1 MVMPKV
7 AIVAALEREVS
18 GLTAS
23 CRPVERHCEGRSF
36 VFFERGDMVMV
47 CGGIGV
53 EAARRASE
61 AVIALYSPALLQS
74 VGFAGALDA
83 SLQVGDLFMPA
94 IVIDAR
100 DGSRIEIDDAAAS
113 TQAASTQER
122 RSLVTF
128 PAVAGVQQKTS
139 LARAYGAQAVDMEA
153 AGVAAAARAHG
164 IAFDAMKVISDELH
178 FEMPQMDRFIDPSG
192 RFKTANFAA
201 YVAIRPQ
208 LWSRT
213 ATLAANTRKA
223 ARVLS
228 EHLEHYHRDRELSR
242 PSDPIPAPA
251 AAAQPEPHPVTAS
264 SLHAGGRE

>member
-1 MVMPKV
+1 MKRYQAACSAMSHAPRSIRCAWERKRCGPVPIRPRASWGGRPSPRMARCAVQWSGSGLMVMPKV

-94 IVIDAR
+94 IVIAAR

-139 LARAYGAQAVDMEA
+139 LARAYGAEAVDMEA

-208 LWSRT
+208 LWSR
-213 ATLAANTRKA
+213 
-223 ARVLS
+223 
-228 EHLEHYHRDRELSR
+228 
-242 PSDPIPAPA
+242 I
-251 AAAQPEPHPVTAS
+251 
-264 SLHAGGRE
+264 